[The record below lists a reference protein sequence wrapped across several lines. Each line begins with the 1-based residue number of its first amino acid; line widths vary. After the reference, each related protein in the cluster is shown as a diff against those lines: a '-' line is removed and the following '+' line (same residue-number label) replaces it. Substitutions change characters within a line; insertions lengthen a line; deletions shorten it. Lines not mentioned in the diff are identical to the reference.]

1 MSVNIKR
8 SEKNSRFVCFS
19 LKQVIYRFKML
30 TLDQIRKLDPSLADV
45 PDEELLM
52 IRDGLY
58 GVANIA
64 LDAWQEK
71 GGSKIPSGHL
81 PK

>member
-1 MSVNIKR
+1 
-8 SEKNSRFVCFS
+8 
-19 LKQVIYRFKML
+19 ML